1 MTQVRT
7 TGLWALRSKRRC
19 GPFSS
24 NGGFPVSGTID
35 DATRQ
40 ALLGASILS
49 EAVQEAQTPRA
60 VPQDRPEQQLSEHD
74 RSDLSQATRAQPSS
88 TSFANQPDQGEVL
101 SFEFYRDSLNAKRP
115 TQTFDEIMQADVQAK
130 PCIMA
135 AQQQLL
141 ERRYDLTPRFDRD
154 HRMSWGKPI
163 AAGPTARPQAGMDW
177 DTLARMTSEAFRQAN
192 ASPYP
197 SLPHPKQA
205 TGRQVF
211 PQMQLLIVPRSQR
224 FDVAFD
230 LPEAFLPEF
239 PPVIFLQNRPELG
252 DVSRGEVVSISNF
265 YRLFKDR
272 LTLVQLDGLRML
284 LMPFPQE
291 QFNPTDDR
299 KSAQA
304 SLGVTCLDCPINGHT
319 TGQFHLNPADRP
331 QERRLRLDTVSL
343 RGLCT
348 TSRSTVPSAAY
359 ARSRTAP
366 NSHSARPILME
377 TPYTR

>member
-7 TGLWALRSKRRC
+7 TGLWALRPKRRC

-24 NGGFPVSGTID
+24 NGGFPVSDTID
-35 DATRQ
+35 DATRR
-40 ALLGASILS
+40 ALLDASILS

-60 VPQDRPEQQLSEHD
+60 VPQDRPEQQPSEHD

-101 SFEFYRDSLNAKRP
+101 SFEFYRNPLNAKRP

-163 AAGPTARPQAGMDW
+163 AAGPTARLQAGMDW

-192 ASPYP
+192 AFPYP

-205 TGRQVF
+205 TGGQVF
-211 PQMQLLIVPRSQR
+211 PQMQLLMFPGRSASTSPSTCRRPSYLNFLRSSSCKTAQSWVMSH
-224 FDVAFD
+224 VA
-230 LPEAFLPEF
+230 
-239 PPVIFLQNRPELG
+239 R
-252 DVSRGEVVSISNF
+252 S
-265 YRLFKDR
+265 
-272 LTLVQLDGLRML
+272 
-284 LMPFPQE
+284 
-291 QFNPTDDR
+291 
-299 KSAQA
+299 
-304 SLGVTCLDCPINGHT
+304 
-319 TGQFHLNPADRP
+319 
-331 QERRLRLDTVSL
+331 
-343 RGLCT
+343 
-348 TSRSTVPSAAY
+348 SRSVIS
-359 ARSRTAP
+359 TACSKTGSP
-366 NSHSARPILME
+366 WSSSTACACC
-377 TPYTR
+377 